1 METPF
6 DECSICLDA
15 MESQVQSLETLKCA
29 HTFHKECFESYVCF
43 QENEHYR
50 SLVCPICR
58 KDYTRNKTYC
68 THKTYYILTVLS
80 TISCFVIG
88 YNLRTF
94 S

>member
-1 METPF
+1 METSF

-58 KDYTRNKTYC
+58 QDYTRNKTYC

-88 YNLRTF
+88 YNLRAF